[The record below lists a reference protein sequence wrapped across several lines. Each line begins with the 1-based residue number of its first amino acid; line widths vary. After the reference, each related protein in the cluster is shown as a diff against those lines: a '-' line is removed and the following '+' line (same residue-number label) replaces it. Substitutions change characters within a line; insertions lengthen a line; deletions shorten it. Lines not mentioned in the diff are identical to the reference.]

1 MEIPE
6 KEWNELRE
14 KVAAL
19 EKEQLTIK
27 KYIEEKLNDDE
38 ELVESIKGFRN
49 EIKELLKTFNTSVY
63 TARIAQSPQYLPY
76 RKYTKL
82 SKEERAGYFTFNI
95 GDIVVKGDCQ
105 EEITG
110 KTPNTASELL
120 NRWKP
125 EPYDFFYCLRKV
137 IWNPRIVQEQHFQYP
152 LFIFY
157 LRIQECI

>member
-49 EIKELLKTFNTSVY
+49 EIKELLKTFNTNVTKS
-63 TARIAQSPQYLPY
+63 IAG
-76 RKYTKL
+76 R
-82 SKEERAGYFTFNI
+82 
-95 GDIVVKGDCQ
+95 
-105 EEITG
+105 
-110 KTPNTASELL
+110 SEG
-120 NRWKP
+120 
-125 EPYDFFYCLRKV
+125 
-137 IWNPRIVQEQHFQYP
+137 
-152 LFIFY
+152 
-157 LRIQECI
+157 

>member
-49 EIKELLKTFNTSVY
+49 EIKELLKAFNTNVTKS
-63 TARIAQSPQYLPY
+63 IAG
-76 RKYTKL
+76 R
-82 SKEERAGYFTFNI
+82 
-95 GDIVVKGDCQ
+95 
-105 EEITG
+105 
-110 KTPNTASELL
+110 SEG
-120 NRWKP
+120 
-125 EPYDFFYCLRKV
+125 
-137 IWNPRIVQEQHFQYP
+137 
-152 LFIFY
+152 
-157 LRIQECI
+157 